1 MEKEGESE
9 EEEEEEEE
17 EESGS
22 EEEVDPKLRED
33 VMKALG
39 SVAVQ
44 SEDEVPR
51 FRPINRSPMHSV
63 VALRVMCQ

>member
-17 EESGS
+17 SGS
-22 EEEVDPKLRED
+22 EEEEVDPKLRED

-51 FRPINRSPMHSV
+51 FRPINRSPLHSV
-63 VALRVMCQ
+63 VVLRVMCQ